1 MVVVK
6 WVLIHSHTSGFRSE
20 EPIFLFFFLCAGSAL
35 RGAKWSNKKAPTIQG
50 TGDWF
55 AVPGGVRARLAGPPL
70 GSVEQSALMKDAA
83 LFLFFFLLAN
93 PGFGAPQTSSLKV
106 ISAGGAVPARGPFLR
121 GPLAPT
127 GRLALK
133 TPLVR

>member
-1 MVVVK
+1 MEQQK
-6 WVLIHSHTSGFRSE
+6 GADDSRD
-20 EPIFLFFFLCAGSAL
+20 
-35 RGAKWSNKKAPTIQG
+35 RGLVCGAWR
-50 TGDWF
+50 
-55 AVPGGVRARLAGPPL
+55 RACPL
-70 GSVEQSALMKDAA
+70 GWAA
-83 LFLFFFLLAN
+83 ARFRRAERIDERRSPFLIFFLLAN

-106 ISAGGAVPARGPFLR
+106 VSAGGAVPARGPFLR